1 MNIIITE
8 HQYNLLEDEM
18 DLDPC
23 YEKTLKFY
31 QSPQGIELLSLLRKQ
46 MEGLSQNPR
55 FRLDKE
61 SRKKIK
67 NYIKMVPQCKSK
79 DEIGEYSRTLKNARK
94 QGIGL
99 RFPKSAIKAN
109 PQRFRYYTR
118 EKNK

>member
-18 DLDPC
+18 DYDPC

-31 QSPQGIELLSLLRKQ
+31 QSPQGVELLGLLRKQ

-55 FRLDKE
+55 FRLDKQ

-67 NYIKMVPQCKSK
+67 AFAKMVPKC
-79 DEIGEYSRTLKNARK
+79 
-94 QGIGL
+94 
-99 RFPKSAIKAN
+99 
-109 PQRFRYYTR
+109 
-118 EKNK
+118 